1 MRTFHVDGKE
11 RPAVSVG
18 TSEHFGLPRF
28 APQLREVNAYLGW
41 FGQLS
46 RPMQAFS
53 ARGRR
58 GRAVPGARSL
68 MDAATSRLVK
78 GSTGGPGEE
87 ELARGG
93 SHVVAIAYDEGGRE
107 LAEVHLTGVDGYT
120 FTARILAWAS
130 ARIAADG
137 VPSSGA
143 LAPIEAFGLRDL
155 AAGAAEAG
163 ITVGV

>member
-1 MRTFHVDGKE
+1 MRAAPVGSDPDGDAGVGDAVLE
-11 RPAVSVG
+11 LAQPEGLDGGECPGRPQAVSAV
-18 TSEHFGLPRF
+18 
-28 APQLREVNAYLGW
+28 
-41 FGQLS
+41 
-46 RPMQAFS
+46 S
-53 ARGRR
+53 AAVT
-58 GRAVPGARSL
+58 AVPGARSL

-137 VPSSGA
+137 LPSSGA
-143 LAPIEAFGLRDL
+143 LAPVEAFGLRDL

>member
-1 MRTFHVDGKE
+1 MGA
-11 RPAVSVG
+11 AV
-18 TSEHFGLPRF
+18 
-28 APQLREVNAYLGW
+28 A
-41 FGQLS
+41 
-46 RPMQAFS
+46 
-53 ARGRR
+53 
-58 GRAVPGARSL
+58 AVPGARSL

-78 GSTGGPGEE
+78 GSTGGPDEE

-137 VPSSGA
+137 LPASGA
-143 LAPIEAFGLRDL
+143 LAPVEAFGLRDL
-155 AAGAAEAG
+155 EAGVAEAG
-163 ITVGV
+163 ICRDVDASRAVRRYALSRRLAPAPRPRTR